1 MNQKLHSRGRGSSP
15 RQGILFPQ
23 FMFSRHDNSVEI
35 LLEHRCCQRTTDA
48 VDDDAARRTLTN
60 AVTTLGVRVV
70 TDVAR
75 LTLSAG
81 RDPRH
86 ADAVTLEVVARAQA
100 QVVATFRVDVD
111 ACAVQTRGVVATAR
125 H

>member
-1 MNQKLHSRGRGSSP
+1 MNQKLHSRGRGSNP

-48 VDDDAARRTLTN
+48 VDDDAAGRTLTD
-60 AVTTLGVRVV
+60 AITTLGVRVV
-70 TDVAR
+70 ADVTL

-81 RDPRH
+81 RNARH
-86 ADAVTLEVVARAQA
+86 AHAVAMEIVARAQTEI
-100 QVVATFRVDVD
+100 VPTLGVDVN
-111 ACAVQTRGVVATAR
+111 ACAVQTR
-125 H
+125 